1 MLRHFRSI
9 TTLAVALVALA
20 ACVAPAS
27 AATPGTFSIG
37 GNFGT
42 GMYSNSDLND
52 ILESGGYDKVNSGW
66 EYGGSL
72 RYQMSPRMAL
82 DLEGNFMKPAVTLN
96 GTGGDP
102 DIHVSTP
109 GMAVPLNLY
118 YQLSQNE
125 TTAFNLFGGAGIVT
139 GAKAKQKQEG
149 SPDFEVDGK
158 SSFYGQ
164 AGLEA
169 QYMVSQSFALG
180 ARALGRMAKSELEK
194 SDPSDPTVE
203 IDYSGFAFSL
213 GARMSFGGGG
223 SE

>member
-1 MLRHFRSI
+1 MQRS
-9 TTLAVALVALA
+9 LLSFSSVAVALVALA
-20 ACVAPAS
+20 AFVVPAS

-42 GMYSNSDLND
+42 GIYSNGDIND
-52 ILESGGYDKVNSGW
+52 ILEEGGQDKINSGW

-72 RYQMSPRMAL
+72 RYQMSPRLAL
-82 DLEGNFMKPAVTLN
+82 DLEANFMKPAVTIEGS
-96 GTGGDP
+96 GTDP
-102 DIHVSTP
+102 DTDVSTP
-109 GMAVPLNLY
+109 GMAVPLSLY

-125 TTAFNLFGGAGIVT
+125 TTAFNIFGGAGIVT
-139 GAKAKQKQEG
+139 GAKLKLEA
-149 SPDFEVDGK
+149 DGGEEEEADAA

-180 ARALGRMAKSELEK
+180 ARALGRMAKSEIED
-194 SDPSDPTVE
+194 SDPSID

-213 GARMSFGGGG
+213 GARMMFGGGG
-223 SE
+223 GDE

>member
-1 MLRHFRSI
+1 MQRS
-9 TTLAVALVALA
+9 LLSLSSVAVALVALA
-20 ACVAPAS
+20 VFVSPAS
-27 AATPGTFSIG
+27 AAMPGTFSIG

-42 GMYSNSDLND
+42 GIYSNGDIND
-52 ILESGGYDKVNSGW
+52 ILEEGGQDKINSGW

-72 RYQMSPRMAL
+72 RYQMSPKLAL
-82 DLEGNFMKPAVTLN
+82 DLEANFMNPAVTIE

-102 DIHVSTP
+102 DTDISTP
-109 GMAVPLNLY
+109 GMAVPLSLY

-125 TTAFNLFGGAGIVT
+125 TTAFNIFGGAGIVT
-139 GAKAKQKQEG
+139 GAKLKLE
-149 SPDFEVDGK
+149 SDGEEDEADAA

-180 ARALGRMAKSELEK
+180 ARAMGRMAKSEIED
-194 SDPSDPTVE
+194 SDPSLD

-213 GARMSFGGGG
+213 GARMMFGGGG

>member
-1 MLRHFRSI
+1 MQRS
-9 TTLAVALVALA
+9 LLSLSSAAAALVALA
-20 ACVAPAS
+20 VFVGPAS

-42 GMYSNSDLND
+42 GIYSNGDIND
-52 ILESGGYDKVNSGW
+52 ILEEGGQDKINSGW

-72 RYQMSPRMAL
+72 RYQMSPRLAL
-82 DLEGNFMKPAVTLN
+82 DLEANFMKPAVTIE

-102 DIHVSTP
+102 DTDLSTP
-109 GMAVPLNLY
+109 GMAVPLSLY

-125 TTAFNLFGGAGIVT
+125 TTAFNIFGGAGIVT
-139 GAKAKQKQEG
+139 GAKLKVESDG
-149 SPDFEVDGK
+149 DEDEVDAK

-180 ARALGRMAKSELEK
+180 ARAMGRMAKSEIEDT
-194 SDPSDPTVE
+194 DPSLD

-213 GARMSFGGGG
+213 GARMMFGGGG
-223 SE
+223 E